1 MSEAPQA
8 EGLDL
13 LVNTWECPGVLW
25 SVCRGN
31 MAFEINFTHIAATHV
46 RAYRKFEQQIIL
58 DAIEEQ
64 LRHEPMT
71 ETRQRK
77 RLGANTMSDW
87 ELRVQQY
94 RVFYDVLIEEDP
106 QVVKIKAVGHK
117 DHNTLYIGGK
127 EVDL

>member
-1 MSEAPQA
+1 
-8 EGLDL
+8 
-13 LVNTWECPGVLW
+13 
-25 SVCRGN
+25 
-31 MAFEINFTHIAATHV
+31 MAF
-46 RAYRKFEQQIIL
+46 
-58 DAIEEQ
+58 EEQ

-77 RLGANTMSDW
+77 RLGENPMSDW
-87 ELRVQQY
+87 ELRVQKY
-94 RVFYDVLIEEDP
+94 RVFYDVLIEEDL

>member
-1 MSEAPQA
+1 
-8 EGLDL
+8 
-13 LVNTWECPGVLW
+13 V
-25 SVCRGN
+25 
-31 MAFEINFTHIAATHV
+31 FEINFTPIAATYV

-64 LRHEPMT
+64 LRYEPMT

-77 RLGANTMSDW
+77 RLGENPLSDW
-87 ELRVQQY
+87 ELRVQKY

-106 QVVKIKAVGHK
+106 QVVQSKAVGHK

>member
-1 MSEAPQA
+1 
-8 EGLDL
+8 
-13 LVNTWECPGVLW
+13 
-25 SVCRGN
+25 

-46 RAYRKFEQQIIL
+46 RAYRKFEPQIIL